1 MPERNMADQV
11 LTKQKLIDAD
21 EDAQSLDDFINGG
34 DEQIVVTRLLKEYP
48 TLANAIRQIYEK
60 GGKFYPTLAEANADI
75 ANIRTDVYVITGDN
89 GAYYKAASEAT
100 SLTKSVYD
108 PLTQSKDY
116 TKASSRNLK
125 KFTDENTRSVINS
138 SSVENLFEFSDSQDR
153 PVVAFTESGDIL
165 TPDYVL
171 SEIGE
176 KSEKAN
182 SFVESALKS
191 NLQETMKSVQINGR
205 ENLYSFNDESG
216 AEVIAFT
223 KNGDIIF
230 DGGVSL
236 RDYTKSE
243 NKTHF
248 TAKEFIDESFN
259 QAVLSGLAFNRAKTS
274 YLFDGAFKQ
283 QFRIKN
289 EADFLG
295 LKISQG
301 AVIDIDTPYFEK
313 QTDPIQSSQ
322 IVHPFICTFKNHVH
336 GFKHIL
342 LANPFH
348 NTNDLY
354 ENPCVW
360 GTNDLNDFVLL
371 DKFDQPLSE
380 FLPTGVRNY
389 NSDNAAIFDHT
400 TGEYV
405 VLFRNSES
413 QALGLYNRHYLLR
426 TSDFINFSSPIKMLK
441 EDGSDLSGSTLNLSP
456 TILFNPVL
464 KKWVM
469 YQVEWDG
476 AAQGLSYRTS
486 DHLEYGWSQPL
497 PIAKNPYM
505 QPWHC
510 EVRYCG
516 QHFIAIVN
524 DINSATA
531 AQNGFGDLF
540 LGISSD
546 GINFTWSDSIFS
558 GGFNNPYKAT
568 ITHEIVGNSVKFH
581 ILWTSNGNDF
591 AGWRLYHSETNLIEV
606 V

>member
-1 MPERNMADQV
+1 MRIPEKERFTGNDVTEKSFKEAQNQMIDV
-11 LTKQKLIDAD
+11 LKST
-21 EDAQSLDDFINGG
+21 ENVSLSFDNI
-34 DEQIVVTRLLKEYP
+34 ELLKSCRP
-48 TLANAIRQIYEK
+48 FHSTLKAKDLATGRIYVW
-60 GGKFYPTLAEANADI
+60 T
-75 ANIRTDVYVITGDN
+75 RTN
-89 GAYYKAASEAT
+89 PE
-100 SLTKSVYD
+100 
-108 PLTQSKDY
+108 
-116 TKASSRNLK
+116 
-125 KFTDENTRSVINS
+125 DENTPIWSWVDTKTSEYDYAKKLLGQSNS
-138 SSVENLFEFSDSQDR
+138 IKNSGSVENLFEFSDSQDR
-153 PVVAFTESGDIL
+153 PVVAFTKSGDIL

-176 KSEKAN
+176 KAEKAN
-182 SFVESALKS
+182 SFVESALNS
-191 NLQETMKSVQINGR
+191 NLQETMKSLQINDR
-205 ENLYSFNDESG
+205 ENLYSFTDESG

-230 DGGVSL
+230 DGGASL
-236 RDYTKSE
+236 KNCIKSE

-248 TAKEFIDESFN
+248 TAREFIDESFN
-259 QAVLSGLAFNRAKTS
+259 QAILSGLAFNRAKKS

-283 QFRIKN
+283 KFRIKN

-301 AVIDIDTPYFEK
+301 VAIDLDTPYLNK
-313 QTDPIQSSQ
+313 QDDPVHSSQ
-322 IVHPFICTFKNHVH
+322 VVHPYICTFKNYVH

-360 GTNDLNDFVLL
+360 GSNDLNNFVLL

-456 TILFNPVL
+456 TVLFNPTL
-464 KKWVM
+464 NKWMM
-469 YQVEWDG
+469 YQIEWDG
-476 AAQGLSYRTS
+476 AAAGFSYRTS

-497 PIAKNPYM
+497 PISTNPNM

-524 DINSATA
+524 DINGASSAE
-531 AQNGFGDLF
+531 NGFGDLF
-540 LGISSD
+540 IGISLD